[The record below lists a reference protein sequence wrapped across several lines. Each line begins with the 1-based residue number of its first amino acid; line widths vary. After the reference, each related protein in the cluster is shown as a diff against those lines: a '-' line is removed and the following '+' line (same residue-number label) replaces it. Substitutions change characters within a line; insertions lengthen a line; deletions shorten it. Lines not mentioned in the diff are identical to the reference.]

1 MKKIDLTTGNELSV
15 ISVLALPLIGSSL
28 LQFLY
33 NIIDMLFVG
42 GLGPNA
48 IAAVGSASIFINLG
62 YAIQAMIVVGGGI
75 KIAHAMGRKNEK
87 DLSTYIGSSLLL
99 NTIIGFLTIIA
110 VLCFGNQLLDFLE
123 LNNQKVESVAYQYL
137 AVSSVMLFF
146 SYFNMFFIRMFS
158 SFGNNKLSFFISA
171 LGLIINIILDPIF
184 IYSLHWG
191 AVGAAIATFPFA
203 THYVS
208 IICLYCKRHIISSGD
223 FANKHQAMVRHY
235 EARATGDYPKGT
247 LYGY

>member
-62 YAIQAMIVVGGGI
+62 YAIQAMIVLGGGI

-99 NTIIGFLTIIA
+99 NMIIGFLTIIA
-110 VLCFGNQLLDFLE
+110 VFCFGNQLVDFLE
-123 LNNQKVESVAYQYL
+123 LNNQEVESLAYQYL
-137 AVSSVMLFF
+137 AVSSGTLFF

-158 SFGNNKLSFFISA
+158 SFGNNKLSFYISA
-171 LGLIINIILDPIF
+171 FGLIINIILDPIF
-184 IYSLHWG
+184 IYSFHWG
-191 AVGAAIATFPFA
+191 AVGAAIATSFRNSSCFYYLFILQE
-203 THYVS
+203 TFYFIES
-208 IICLYCKRHIISSGD
+208 FCK
-223 FANKHQAMVRHY
+223 
-235 EARATGDYPKGT
+235 
-247 LYGY
+247 